1 MLFYFN
7 NIICLGMS
15 SQTANQLLHLGV
27 DDTGRKIHPGG
38 IAPGVDT
45 SLSERIIVGWN
56 FPLWAKVCSS
66 PRQLER
72 ALLTTSESSLDPNTR
87 VVGSGAHS
95 EAITTSL
102 LQQLGSHG
110 LLSNGVEPE
119 GVGGR
124 TLSLSPESPKNQPY
138 RTTQV
143 GPVRPLVDFL
153 NHHLDPDA
161 GADVDVTG
169 CKKEAGYTLE
179 DTARGVNLTKL
190 MNLWLTKKC

>member
-45 SLSERIIVGWN
+45 SLSERIILGWN

-72 ALLTTSESSLDPNTR
+72 VLLTTSESSLDPNTR

-102 LQQLGSHG
+102 L
-110 LLSNGVEPE
+110 SNGVEPE

-124 TLSLSPESPKNQPY
+124 SLSLTPESPKNQPY

-143 GPVRPLVDFL
+143 GSARPLVDFL

-179 DTARGVNLTKL
+179 DTARV
-190 MNLWLTKKC
+190 

>member
-1 MLFYFN
+1 
-7 NIICLGMS
+7 MS

-124 TLSLSPESPKNQPY
+124 PSPCPLNLPKINPIVQH
-138 RTTQV
+138 R
-143 GPVRPLVDFL
+143 
-153 NHHLDPDA
+153 
-161 GADVDVTG
+161 
-169 CKKEAGYTLE
+169 
-179 DTARGVNLTKL
+179 
-190 MNLWLTKKC
+190 